1 MLYTSSVHIEALNS
15 IQKERLTDMKKTL
28 SIVLALM
35 LVLACFAACGKTDK
49 PDADVDNSLQNVLD
63 AGKLVIATS
72 PDFPPFE
79 NLNDD
84 GSVTGIEIDILS
96 RICTKL
102 GVDLQIDPYDFD
114 AILTGLDAGK
124 YDLAVSGI
132 TATEE
137 RKENAL
143 FTNPYCLSAIS
154 LVVPEGSPI
163 QTKADVEDKAIS
175 CQTGTTAE
183 LYCQKNN
190 LKNSAFTANADAQ
203 MALTTGKVDV
213 WAIDKLT
220 AIDMVAVYNEE
231 HEDKLVVLDEPLT
244 YEPYGFASKLGN
256 DALIEA
262 INAALAELI
271 ADGTVKSLFD
281 SYGAEYV
288 DPSVDP
294 TV

>member
-1 MLYTSSVHIEALNS
+1 
-15 IQKERLTDMKKTL
+15 MKKILAIT
-28 SIVLALM
+28 LALVF
-35 LVLACFAACGKTDK
+35 VLGCFAACGKNGK
-49 PDADVDNSLQNVLD
+49 SGDASLQNVLD

-84 GSVTGIEIDILS
+84 GSVTGIEVDILN

-102 GVDLQIDPYDFD
+102 GVDLVIEQYDFD

-143 FTNPYCLSAIS
+143 FTDAYCLSAIS
-154 LVVPEGSPI
+154 LVVPEGSEI
-163 QTKADVEDKAIS
+163 KGKDDIADKTIS

-183 LYCQKNN
+183 LYCNN
-190 LKNSAFTANADAQ
+190 NDLKNSAFAANADAQ

-220 AIDMVAVYNEE
+220 AIDMVAEYNDE

-244 YEPYGFASKLGN
+244 YEPYAFAAKLGN
-256 DALIEA
+256 AALIEA
-262 INAALAELI
+262 INTALADLI
-271 ADGTVKSLFD
+271 ADGTVKNLFE

-294 TV
+294 SV